1 MKWKRTITVVDAHAE
16 GEVGRVV
23 VGGVLAPPGRTMFD
37 KMRHMETEAD
47 WLRRFLL
54 SEPRGGGTW
63 CANLVVPPTMPEA
76 DVGFI
81 IMLVNG
87 YAPMSGSNTICTAT
101 VLLET
106 GMVPMTEPETRFV
119 LEAPG
124 GLVGVTARCRDGRC
138 EQIKFTN
145 VPCFVFHLDHPL
157 EVEGVGTIAVDVAY
171 GGVVFAFADAHA
183 LGFAVK
189 PDEAR
194 DLAAMG
200 ERIIAAAAAQI
211 EAIHP
216 ENPEIHTVSMAAI
229 AVPVVAAGDG
239 RKLGRNAVVP
249 RPPPYHIDRCPTGT
263 ATSARLAIMHARGQ
277 IKPGE
282 TFENRSIIDT
292 RFDAEIV
299 GITEVGGIPAVIPT
313 VAGRAWITGIHQ
325 YGLDPTDPFPD
336 GFRLDEGALV

>member
-1 MKWKRTITVVDAHAE
+1 
-16 GEVGRVV
+16 
-23 VGGVLAPPGRTMFD
+23 
-37 KMRHMETEAD
+37 
-47 WLRRFLL
+47 
-54 SEPRGGGTW
+54 
-63 CANLVVPPTMPEA
+63 
-76 DVGFI
+76 
-81 IMLVNG
+81 
-87 YAPMSGSNTICTAT
+87 MSGSNTICTAT

-124 GLVGVTARCRDGRC
+124 GLVKVTARCRDGRC

-145 VPCFVFHLDHPL
+145 VPCFVFHLDHSL
-157 EVEGVGTIAVDVAY
+157 EVEGAGTIPVDVAY

-183 LGFAVK
+183 LGFAVR

-200 ERIIAAAAAQI
+200 GRIIAAAAEQI

-229 AVPVVAAGDG
+229 AVPVVDAEDG

-277 IKPGE
+277 IEPGE
-282 TFENRSIIDT
+282 MFENRSIIDS

-299 GITEVGGIPAVIPT
+299 GTTEVGGIPAVTPA
-313 VAGRAWITGIHQ
+313 VAGRGWISGICQ
-325 YGLDPTDPFPD
+325 YGLDPTDPFPE
-336 GFRLDEGALV
+336 GFRLDEGSLV

>member
-1 MKWKRTITVVDAHAE
+1 MKWQRTITVVDAHAE

-23 VGGVLAPPGRTMFD
+23 VGGVLPPPGRTMFD
-37 KMRHMETEAD
+37 KMLHMETEAD

-54 SEPRGGGTW
+54 NEPRGGGAW
-63 CANLVVPPTMPEA
+63 CANLVVPPTTPEA

-124 GLVGVTARCRDGRC
+124 GLVKVTARCRDGRC

-157 EVEGVGTIAVDVAY
+157 EVEDVGTISVDVAY
-171 GGVVFAFADAHA
+171 GGVVFAFADANA

-200 ERIIAAAAAQI
+200 ERIIAAAAEQI

-216 ENPEIHTVSMAAI
+216 ENPEIHSVSMAAI
-229 AVPVVAAGDG
+229 AVPIVDTEDG

-282 TFENRSIIDT
+282 IFENRSIIDT
-292 RFDAEIV
+292 RFEAEIV
-299 GITEVGGIPAVIPT
+299 GTTEVGGIPAVTPA
-313 VAGRAWITGIHQ
+313 VAGRGWIIGIYQ

>member
-1 MKWKRTITVVDAHAE
+1 MKWQRMITVVDAHAE

-23 VGGVLAPPGRTMFD
+23 VGGVLPPPGRTMFD
-37 KMRHMETEAD
+37 KMRHMETEGD

-54 SEPRGGGTW
+54 NEPRGGGTW
-63 CANLVVPPTMPEA
+63 CANLVVPSTTPEA

-101 VLLET
+101 VLLES
-106 GMVPMTEPETRFV
+106 GMVPMVEPETRFV

-124 GLVGVTARCRDGRC
+124 GLVKVTARCRDGRC

-157 EVEGVGTIAVDVAY
+157 EVEGEGTILVDVAY
-171 GGVVFAFADAHA
+171 GGVVFAVANAAA

-194 DLAAMG
+194 DLAALG
-200 ERIIAAAAAQI
+200 GRIIVAAAEQIAAV
-211 EAIHP
+211 HP

-229 AVPVVAAGDG
+229 AAPIVDAEDG
-239 RKLGRNAVVP
+239 RKLGRNAVIP

-263 ATSARLAIMHARGQ
+263 ATSARLAIMHAREQ
-277 IKPGE
+277 IKPGQI
-282 TFENRSIIDT
+282 FENRSIIDT
-292 RFDAEIV
+292 RFEAKIV
-299 GITEVGGIPAVIPT
+299 GTTEVGGIPAVYPAI
-313 VAGRAWITGIHQ
+313 AGRGWVIGIHQ
-325 YGLDPTDPFPD
+325 YGLDPTDPFPE
-336 GFRLDEGALV
+336 GFRLDEGSLA